1 MDLRLQLMT
10 RYTRLGASSR
20 LRMLQYRPALEQAG
34 FELADTPYFD
44 DDYLQRLYRAE
55 STWGS
60 IPRSIRRRWF
70 ALRAQPSP
78 DLIWLE
84 YEALPWMPWRVEG
97 ALWPRGVP
105 VVADYDDAIFHRYD
119 LHRSLAVRRALGRK
133 VDHVMARA
141 NLVTAGNEYLAERA
155 HAAGAKRVEI
165 VPTVVDLEA
174 YHVAHKPDDA
184 TPTIGWIGTPSTW
197 NEYMEPLMPT
207 FTSAAAD
214 GGARVV
220 AVGAG
225 KAASPHPLLD
235 IVTWSE
241 ETEVTQI
248 QAMDIGVMP
257 LADTP
262 WARGKCGY
270 KLIQYMA
277 CGLPVIASPVGVNSE
292 IVEHGVNGFLAS
304 TELEWRQA
312 LDRLLA
318 DAGLRRRMGIEGRR
332 KVELRYSLQ
341 KWAPRLVNLLADTAG
356 RN

>member
-1 MDLRLQLMT
+1 MNLRMLALP
-10 RYTRLGASSR
+10 RYAQLGASSR
-20 LRMLQYRPALEQAG
+20 LRTLHYLPALMSAG
-34 FELADTPYFD
+34 IQCDVHSLLD
-44 DDYLQRLYRAE
+44 DDYLSGLYTGRIRKAGVAK
-55 STWGS
+55 SYVS
-60 IPRSIRRRWF
+60 RIAQLLRSG
-70 ALRAQPSP
+70 QY
-78 DLIWLE
+78 DLVWTEKEL
-84 YEALPWMPWRVEG
+84 LPWLPHWVELG
-97 ALWPRGVP
+97 LLSSRTRL
-105 VVADYDDAIFHRYD
+105 VADYDDAIFHRYD

-197 NEYMEPLMPT
+197 NEYMESLMPT

-312 LDRLLA
+312 LDRLLE

-332 KVELRYSLQ
+332 KVERRYSLQ